1 MKGRAAGGVSLLA
14 LGGVVLVAFNQRVV
28 VTTVPPLLLD
38 LHLTRPAQSLLVT
51 APVFCFAVAAFAGP
65 PLRSRVGDEWGI
77 FLASAGLVVG
87 LVGRALWPGWG
98 LFLGTAVAAFSI
110 GLTNVLLSSLVR
122 RRFRDRMGVVTA
134 AYTMSLT
141 IGSGLAAALTVP
153 IRNLSGGSLEVAL
166 GIWALPAAAALV
178 AWAPQLRASGG
189 RGDGDRGDGDRAASR
204 PGPFGNATAWH
215 VTLFFGFQSWVFY
228 GMMSWIPVIYRG
240 FGPEVAGLLLALVS
254 VGGVVGNVAAVAGNR
269 MRDQRAIVAVTVAV
283 VGAGAA
289 GVMVGPHRLALL
301 WVIVLSVGIGAAFSL
316 ALLLVVLRAGDPTVA
331 SRLSSMSQGVGYLI
345 AGTGPFAVGL
355 LHADT
360 GGWGIPLA
368 AVLLVVVGEL
378 VFGVYAG
385 RARVVGGRAGLDGVG
400 AGRP

>member
-14 LGGVVLVAFNQRVV
+14 LGGVGLVAFNQRVA
-28 VTTVPPLLLD
+28 VTAVPPLLLD
-38 LHLTRPAQSLLVT
+38 LHLTRQAQSLLVT

-77 FLASAGLVVG
+77 FVASAGLLLG

-98 LFLGTAVAAFSI
+98 LFLGTAVASFSI
-110 GLTNVLLSSLVR
+110 GLTNVLLSSVVR

-134 AYTMSLT
+134 AYTTSLT
-141 IGSGLAAALTVP
+141 IGAGLAAALTVP
-153 IRNLSGGSLEVAL
+153 VRNLSGGSLEAAL

-178 AWAPQLRASGG
+178 AWAPQLRTSGG
-189 RGDGDRGDGDRAASR
+189 RGDGERAASR

-215 VTLFFGFQSWVFY
+215 VTLFFGLQSWVFY

-254 VGGVVGNVAAVAGNR
+254 VGGVLGNVAAVAAGR

-289 GVMVGPHRLALL
+289 GVMVGPDRLALL

-316 ALLLVVLRAGDPTVA
+316 ALLLIVLRAGDPTVA

-360 GGWGIPLA
+360 GGWGLPLA

-385 RARVVGGRAGLDGVG
+385 RPRVVAGRAGLEGVG